1 MGTYSNFLLPKKVSC
16 SQCRTLNDTHEWIH
30 WEEKET
36 HNTSKTKRGEQKS
49 AQPKALTDATSGET
63 KARTSN
69 HSLHLTSSKTVEGLG
84 EGIWRVLVHTHTH
97 THKSKE

>member
-1 MGTYSNFLLPKKVSC
+1 MTQMNGFIGKKKKPI
-16 SQCRTLNDTHEWIH
+16 TPP
-30 WEEKET
+30 
-36 HNTSKTKRGEQKS
+36 KTKRGEQES
-49 AQPKALTDATSGET
+49 AQPKALANATSGET

-97 THKSKE
+97 KSKE